1 MRIQNKTRAL
11 VEAALIVAITSIF
24 VIIGN
29 YIPFLS
35 MLLIF
40 LPVPFMILGKRHGAY
55 MEILS
60 IVTAGMVIG
69 SLIGP
74 MPMLFLFIQFGIM
87 AIVMGYMMGKEYAV
101 GKVWAGGTVASL
113 ISILLIISLISA
125 VHGVNLVEQMM
136 ETMKKS
142 IDMTMSFY
150 RGMGVDADKLN
161 EMEKMYDYML
171 YTARMILPSAVILA
185 AVFSSY
191 INYILTAFILN
202 RIGHKTATFQPFR
215 YFRLPKSIIMGTVII
230 LVLTYVTGYLKIVNY
245 ETLMVNVSYLFN
257 MVFFIQGL
265 AVISF
270 LTSAYGLGKPL
281 RIFIYILAVLNPL
294 GRTVAILLG
303 LADAFADFRKLRK
316 SHE

>member
-35 MLLIF
+35 LLLIF

-60 IVTAGMVIG
+60 IATAGMVIG

-87 AIVMGYMMGKEYAV
+87 AMVMGYMMRKEYAV
-101 GKVWAGGTVASL
+101 GKVWAGGAVASL
-113 ISILLIISLISA
+113 VSTLLIISLISA
-125 VHGVNLVEQMM
+125 VNGVNLAEQMM
-136 ETMKKS
+136 EAMKKS
-142 IDMTMSFY
+142 VDMTMSFY

-161 EMEKMYDYML
+161 ELEKMYDYML
-171 YTARMILPSAVILA
+171 HTTGMILPSAVILA

-191 INYILTAFILN
+191 INYTLTAFILN

-215 YFRLPKSIIMGTVII
+215 YFRLPKSIIMGTIII

-245 ETLMVNVSYLFN
+245 ETLMVNVSYLFH

-281 RIFIYILAVLNPL
+281 KIFIYILAVLNPL
-294 GRTVAILLG
+294 GRTAAILLG
-303 LADAFADFRKLRK
+303 LADAFADFRKLK
-316 SHE
+316 NSQE